1 MSANSNDAAFR
12 HGRWFLVVQGA
23 VFLVAGGWTLVMGL
37 SGAGPVPMAM
47 AGIVAV
53 MGLASL
59 VCALRRRAGAV
70 LVCVQA
76 PLFLILFMVSAATRH
91 SGVWQTVF
99 GYDSVTS
106 LAYLVIGLLG
116 LVGVMTLF
124 QHALSERDG
133 PSGLAQH
140 HRR

>member
-1 MSANSNDAAFR
+1 MNANSNDVAFR
-12 HGRWFLVVQGA
+12 HGRWLLVVQGA
-23 VFLVAGGWTLVMGL
+23 VFLVAGGWALVLGL
-37 SGAGPVPMAM
+37 SGAGLPMAM

-59 VCALRRRAGAV
+59 ACALRRRAGAV

-99 GYDSVTS
+99 GYDSAMS

-124 QHALSERDG
+124 QHALSERG
-133 PSGLAQH
+133 EPNGLAHH